1 VTGDACRRW
10 AWLGGETVSVSEATV
25 PLLDRGLQY
34 GDGVFETL
42 RAEGGGVFFMEEH
55 LARLR
60 AGLGVLRIDSTGIC
74 DLAREG
80 TRAVLDRL
88 GDSAATVKVIVTRG
102 LGLGGPV
109 IGRDAH
115 PRVIVTGREDATDRP
130 ERMRAVS
137 SSVARN
143 ERSPLAGV
151 KSLNYLEMVLAR
163 AEASDAGADEA
174 MVLNTSGRVAEAS
187 SANVFTLIN
196 GRLVTPSLDE
206 GCLPGIVRAEVL
218 RIARASGQGCVEG
231 ELEPDD
237 LVRAEEAFLTNS
249 RIGVAALVEIDGRPV
264 GDGGMGPL
272 TNLLRSEYRAA
283 ELRSAGREPDIGPAL
298 RD

>member
-1 VTGDACRRW
+1 VTGDVCEHW
-10 AWLGGETVSVSEATV
+10 AWLGGEAVPVSEATI

-34 GDGVFETL
+34 GDGAFETL
-42 RAEGGGVFFMEEH
+42 RAEGGAAFFLNEH
-55 LARLR
+55 LARLHS
-60 AGLGVLRIDSTGIC
+60 GLAALGIDSAGVS

-88 GDSAATVKVIVTRG
+88 GGRTATVKVIVTRG

-109 IGRDAH
+109 IGDDAR
-115 PRVIVTGREDATDRP
+115 PMVVVTGREDSTKRP

-137 SSVARN
+137 SSVVRN

-163 AEASDAGADEA
+163 AQASDAGADEA
-174 MVLNTSGRVAEAS
+174 IVLNTSGRVAEAS
-187 SANVFTLIN
+187 SANVFALVD
-196 GRLVTPSLDE
+196 GRLVTPSVDE

-218 RIARASGQGCVEG
+218 RIARASEQGCVEG

-237 LVRAEEAFLTNS
+237 LARAEEAFLTNS
-249 RIGVAALVEIDGRPV
+249 RIGVAALVELDGRPV
-264 GDGGMGPL
+264 GDGGPGPL
-272 TNLLRSEYRAA
+272 TARLRAEFRAA
-283 ELRSAGREPDIGPAL
+283 ELRSAGR
-298 RD
+298 